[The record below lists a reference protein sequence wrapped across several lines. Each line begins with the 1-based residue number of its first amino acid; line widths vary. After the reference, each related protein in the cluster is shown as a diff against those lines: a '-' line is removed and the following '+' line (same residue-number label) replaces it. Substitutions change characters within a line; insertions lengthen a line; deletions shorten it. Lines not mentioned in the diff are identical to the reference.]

1 MIKSKV
7 KTKTGDEDI
16 IAYSVNE
23 YRPQT
28 VAFKSIQRN
37 HKYIDF
43 STSYMTLDTET
54 SHINDEDSWIY
65 QWAVKFRGSY
75 IYGRRPSEIIA
86 LLQKLAEYYE
96 LNDERR
102 IICYIHNASYDIQYL
117 KHFLARYDPRI
128 KILAI
133 DNHSMLQIDVFGFR
147 IICSYKLSN
156 MSLAKLSESYA
167 KKYIKAAGE
176 IDYTVVRYQDSE
188 LGDKDWYYMFSDVA
202 SQHDGIRG
210 YIHTMGYKYAFEC
223 PITSTGFV
231 RTACRKSALAE
242 EGYREKFEA
251 SALKLDEYELCR
263 QAFMGGVTIQS
274 FIYAGVT
281 IRSDKLR
288 HKDFTSSYPARQ
300 MCNYMPVGAPMK
312 YGDINDMQT
321 FRVLL
326 DKYCCVFVLELT
338 EVHIKQGITAPY
350 IPNSKLIDSD
360 DVLKINGKVVY
371 AKRLKIAVCELDFAI
386 IESQY
391 TYKNIR
397 VGNMLLFERGAAPK
411 WLQNEVM
418 YYFKNKCE
426 LKGID
431 DELYSKSKAFLNSIY
446 GMTATAILRQVFQLD
461 SDMIITKQKD
471 KDEEAK
477 QKALTK
483 YYKSYNSFMPYQ
495 LAVYTTAWA
504 RYALFEM
511 IENVGYDNFIYCDT
525 DSAFYLETPENKE
538 RMEAYAQSCR
548 DNAIKHGAYIGN
560 KYLGE
565 PTDEAPIRAF
575 RGLHAKCYAMEE
587 YDKDTGDYVLKVT
600 IAGIPKK
607 ATKFIDGKPV
617 TMTNAQELGDIDNLV
632 DGFKFKHCGGTRAI
646 YNERPIE
653 IKDIN
658 GHKTELASNVIID
671 SIEKEINDTMGVVD
685 DDGMLC
691 NILYSE
697 VV

>member
-16 IAYSVNE
+16 IAYSVDE
-23 YRPQT
+23 YKPPAL
-28 VAFKSIQRN
+28 AFRSIQRN

-43 STSYMTLDTET
+43 ATSYMTLDTET

-86 LLQKLAEYYE
+86 LLQKLAESYE
-96 LNDERR
+96 LSDERR

-167 KKYIKAAGE
+167 AKYIKAVGE
-176 IDYTVVRYQDSE
+176 IDYTVVRYQDSKLSE
-188 LGDKDWYYMFSDVA
+188 KDWYYMFSDVA
-202 SQHDGIRG
+202 SQHDGING
-210 YIHTMGYKYAFEC
+210 YITTMGYKYAFEC

-231 RTACRKSALAE
+231 RTACRKAALSE

-274 FIYAGVT
+274 FVYAGVT

-326 DKYCCVFVLELT
+326 DKYCCVFILELSD
-338 EVHIKQGITAPY
+338 VHIKTGITAPY

-371 AKRLKIAVCELDFAI
+371 AKRMTMAVCELDFKI

-397 VGNMLLFERGAAPK
+397 VGNMLLFERGKAPD

-431 DELYSKSKAFLNSIY
+431 DELYNKSKAFLNSIY
-446 GMTATAILRQVFQLD
+446 GMTATAILREIFKLD
-461 SDMIITKQKD
+461 SDLIITKSKD

-477 QKALTK
+477 QKALNK

-504 RYALFEM
+504 RFALFEM
-511 IENVGYDNFIYCDT
+511 IQRIGYDNFIYCDT
-525 DSAFYLETPENKE
+525 DSAFYLETPENRI
-538 RMEAYAQSCR
+538 RMEEYAKACR
-548 DNAIKHGAYIGN
+548 EDAIRHGAYIGN

-565 PTDEAPIRAF
+565 PTDEPPIRAF

-587 YDKDTGDYVLKVT
+587 LNKDTGEYELKVT

-607 ATKFIDGKPV
+607 ATKFIDGKAF
-617 TMTNAQELGDIDNLV
+617 TMTNAQELGSIDKLE
-632 DGFKFKHCGGTRAI
+632 DGFTFKHCGGTRAI

-653 IKDIN
+653 IVDIN
-658 GHKTELASNVIID
+658 GHTTELASNVIIE